1 MHATVASKSWKIAG
15 RSLVFLCPVLFF
27 AQTSVAVDEKSIA
40 AFTKAMIN
48 LAPSVD
54 PTEAERV
61 SVISHTTSRQLA
73 KDYRVVGP
81 PFFQNF
87 LIHIG
92 VRQKGY
98 CYHWAFDIGQRLKQL
113 QLKTLVLH
121 WGASDEGT
129 RLESNCIVVSAV
141 GQPFQEGYII
151 DAWRNAG
158 RLCWWP
164 VLKDS
169 SFVWKENLQLS
180 AWLQNAGPAKQKP
193 QTATVEVSST
203 KPKTVPGTP

>member
-1 MHATVASKSWKIAG
+1 MQAIKILQLLKAMS
-15 RSLVFLCPVLFF
+15 RTLIVLAAVVFFVRTAP
-27 AQTSVAVDEKSIA
+27 AVDEKSTA
-40 AFTKAMIN
+40 GFTKAMVG

-54 PTEAERV
+54 PNEAEQV
-61 SVISHTTSRQLA
+61 SVTAHTTSRQLA
-73 KDYRVVGP
+73 REYRVVGP

-98 CYHWAFDIGQRLKQL
+98 CYHWAFDIGQRLKEL
-113 QLKTLVLH
+113 KLKTLVLH

-129 RLESNCIVVSAV
+129 RLESNCIVVTAV

-164 VLKDS
+164 IMKDS
-169 SFVWKENLQLS
+169 SFVWKENLQLT
-180 AWLQNAGPAKQKP
+180 AWLQNGAGEQKAQGTAAQAGPGKSK
-193 QTATVEVSST
+193 ST
-203 KPKTVPGTP
+203 ELVP